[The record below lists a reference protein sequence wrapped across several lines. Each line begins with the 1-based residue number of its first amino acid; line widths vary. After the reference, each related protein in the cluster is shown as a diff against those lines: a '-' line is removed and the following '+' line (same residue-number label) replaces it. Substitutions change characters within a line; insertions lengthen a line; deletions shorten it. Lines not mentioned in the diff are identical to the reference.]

1 MKHKNLSK
9 KKLGDVKLN
18 EDVFRGINLQKAL
31 RSFLKDHSDN
41 LKFITGEAK
50 KIVEDLSNPAN
61 RIYADCKSFDDICKV
76 VENNCQ
82 GKLSGDSV
90 NAIAANICYKKD
102 INPDDAC
109 YNSRM
114 SESVNLN
121 NMGITKDNAVGI
133 KPDYENCH
141 LDDKSWKLF
150 LLTHSKSIYRS
161 YRKAMASNKL
171 K

>member
-61 RIYADCKSFDDICKV
+61 RIYADAEILMRTIIFAV
-76 VENNCQ
+76 
-82 GKLSGDSV
+82 SV
-90 NAIAANICYKKD
+90 D
-102 INPDDAC
+102 
-109 YNSRM
+109 
-114 SESVNLN
+114 
-121 NMGITKDNAVGI
+121 
-133 KPDYENCH
+133 
-141 LDDKSWKLF
+141 
-150 LLTHSKSIYRS
+150 LL
-161 YRKAMASNKL
+161 
-171 K
+171 